1 MKCRNCNNKNL
12 KKIINIGKQPLSGI
26 FPKRIKN
33 NEKKYYLYFFICNNC
48 KLIQLGKN
56 APSGKM
62 FGNNYGYK
70 TSISNLMTTHLKNIY
85 LNINLKKI
93 ISKNSLILDIGSND
107 GTFLNFF
114 NNPKRLFGADPSAKK
129 YKKYYKKDNKVL
141 YDYFSKKYIKIFFKE
156 KN

>member
-1 MKCRNCNNKNL
+1 M
-12 KKIINIGKQPLSGI
+12 
-26 FPKRIKN
+26 
-33 NEKKYYLYFFICNNC
+33 KKYSLDLFICNNC

-85 LNINLKKI
+85 LNIKSKRI

-114 NNPKRLFGADPSAKK
+114 LITQKDYLVRTHQQKNIKNITKKILKFFTIIFQKKNISKFFLKRK
-129 YKKYYKKDNKVL
+129 
-141 YDYFSKKYIKIFFKE
+141 IKQKSLI
-156 KN
+156 

>member
-1 MKCRNCNNKNL
+1 
-12 KKIINIGKQPLSGI
+12 
-26 FPKRIKN
+26 
-33 NEKKYYLYFFICNNC
+33 
-48 KLIQLGKN
+48 
-56 APSGKM
+56 M

-85 LNINLKKI
+85 LNIKSKRI

-129 YKKYYKKDNKVL
+129 
-141 YDYFSKKYIKIFFKE
+141 
-156 KN
+156 